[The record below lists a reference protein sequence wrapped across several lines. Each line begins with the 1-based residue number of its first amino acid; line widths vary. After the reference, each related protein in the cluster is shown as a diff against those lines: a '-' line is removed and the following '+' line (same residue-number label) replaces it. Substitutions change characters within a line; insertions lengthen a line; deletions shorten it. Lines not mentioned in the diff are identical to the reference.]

1 MEKNT
6 PDEHRREIM
15 KEIEEILSKLPT
27 CKIIIYQNKY
37 RIEYEVIQKKHYQEK
52 IDIMIV

>member
-1 MEKNT
+1 
-6 PDEHRREIM
+6 M
-15 KEIEEILSKLPT
+15 KEIEKILSKLPT

-52 IDIMIV
+52 IDIMII